1 MVQLPFEFRYAATL
15 GRRRPVARMLAGWAA
30 RRPGAARVWAVTVA
44 TALMIGL
51 LAIARLALVE
61 SEIRELVIAIMWSTI
76 TAAFAAAR
84 ELVMIAVAVPML
96 AAALGMVIAAVATA
110 FMSAVVGELV
120 RPMLAI
126 MPGVAMMMA
135 VAVVA
140 MMGELFAVM
149 SFSIMRMLA
158 VRAVMAAVMMLGKL
172 MRAVMA
178 VTMMV
183 TGDLIAVAMM
193 PMVGVMPMTVSMMTA
208 VRVLALAL
216 LAVAVAM
223 MAMSMT
229 MVGMVRAVMA

>member
-1 MVQLPFEFRYAATL
+1 
-15 GRRRPVARMLAGWAA
+15 
-30 RRPGAARVWAVTVA
+30 
-44 TALMIGL
+44 
-51 LAIARLALVE
+51 
-61 SEIRELVIAIMWSTI
+61 
-76 TAAFAAAR
+76 
-84 ELVMIAVAVPML
+84 
-96 AAALGMVIAAVATA
+96 
-110 FMSAVVGELV
+110 
-120 RPMLAI
+120 
-126 MPGVAMMMA
+126 
-135 VAVVA
+135 
-140 MMGELFAVM
+140 
-149 SFSIMRMLA
+149 
-158 VRAVMAAVMMLGKL
+158 MAAVMMLGKL